1 MTVTRSGRTGAHSL
15 QPFPEPIRQRT
26 LHDEV
31 TARVRDMIIEGTL
44 AAGAR
49 INESELGPRLGVSRT
64 PLREAIRTLASE
76 GLIELVP
83 RKGAVVRRFSAADV
97 QSMLETVAVLEQAAA
112 RLACRRASQG
122 EIDRVV
128 GLHEAMMSRYRS
140 RQRLAYFKL
149 NQAIHTAIVQLAH
162 NPVTAEVHEMLQS
175 RLKRIRYLGNEAP
188 EKWAAAVAE
197 HEQMIAALVARDGD
211 ALAEVLG
218 RHMDKT
224 LERVAD
230 GL

>member
-1 MTVTRSGRTGAHSL
+1 MTVIRSGRPGADSP
-15 QPFPEPIRQRT
+15 QTFPKPIRQRT

-44 AAGAR
+44 AAGTR

-76 GLIELVP
+76 GLVELVP
-83 RKGAVVRRFSAADV
+83 RKGAAVRRFSTADV
-97 QSMLETVAVLEQAAA
+97 RAMLETVAVLEQAAA
-112 RLACRRASQG
+112 RLACRRASQSQ
-122 EIDRVV
+122 IDRVV
-128 GLHEAMMSRYRS
+128 DLHEAMMARYRA

-149 NQAIHTAIVQLAH
+149 NQSIHTAIVQLAH